1 APTSYAPNTPSAH
14 ASSGGVAAVT
24 GSAPTAT
31 APLPRGLLVGAG
43 ALAAMLVAGAAA
55 AAVLSAPRETPAP
68 PPVRFAPSAPA
79 PLPVAPGPVAAAP
92 TMPVAP
98 VPVAAPPATPAAPV
112 TPAPSTIP
120 SAPGAVY
127 PPRAAVVTL
136 RAPRIVG
143 DIPVTPI
150 Y

>member
-1 APTSYAPNTPSAH
+1 
-14 ASSGGVAAVT
+14 
-24 GSAPTAT
+24 
-31 APLPRGLLVGAG
+31 RGLLVGAG
-43 ALAAMLVAGAAA
+43 ALAVMLLAGAAA
-55 AAVLSAPRETPAP
+55 AVVLTVPNETPAP

-79 PLPVAPGPVAAAP
+79 PR
-92 TMPVAP
+92 PVAP
-98 VPVAAPPATPAAPV
+98 VPVAAAPV
-112 TPAPSTIP
+112 AAMPTTPAPSTVP

-150 Y
+150 YEMFEAALASLERCRGAAYTTAHVHLHVHAGRITLAGPNPNVEGNDEE

>member
-1 APTSYAPNTPSAH
+1 
-14 ASSGGVAAVT
+14 
-24 GSAPTAT
+24 
-31 APLPRGLLVGAG
+31 
-43 ALAAMLVAGAAA
+43 GAAA
-55 AAVLSAPRETPAP
+55 AVVLSVPRETPAP

-79 PLPVAPGPVAAAP
+79 PLPVAPVPVAAAP

-98 VPVAAPPATPAAPV
+98 VPVAPAPVAAMPATP
-112 TPAPSTIP
+112 TPSTAP
-120 SAPGAVY
+120 SAPGAVH

-150 Y
+150 YEIFEAALASLDRCRGA